1 MSGRCDMKLNPKN
14 ADKQISK
21 KIETSNDKTVET
33 LHTYKSSFIIA
44 QHFLKYV
51 NRKFYDILHV
61 YYLLLPILFNRRA
74 TRNPKFF

>member
-44 QHFLKYV
+44 QHFLK
-51 NRKFYDILHV
+51 
-61 YYLLLPILFNRRA
+61 
-74 TRNPKFF
+74 